1 MIKRRYKP
9 NYSMIANKLF
19 ALFIIVMG
27 ILVMRVDRD
36 ATFLLFT
43 SAIGIPTFFSKDKR
57 IW

>member
-1 MIKRRYKP
+1 
-9 NYSMIANKLF
+9 MIANKLF